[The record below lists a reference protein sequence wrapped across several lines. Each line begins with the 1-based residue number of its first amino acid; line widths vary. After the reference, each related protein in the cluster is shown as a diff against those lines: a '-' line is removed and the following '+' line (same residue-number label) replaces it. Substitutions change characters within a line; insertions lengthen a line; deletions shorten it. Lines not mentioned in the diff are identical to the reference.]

1 MTGRDVTGRYR
12 GPAAKNEK
20 CDNRAI
26 ESSGV
31 TEQKERS
38 HGPPGRDNCICK
50 RIADAML
57 DYCASISIKV
67 CCFGSHSS
75 FSLRK
80 GLFAFDC
87 GES

>member
-1 MTGRDVTGRYR
+1 MTERDVKGRYR

-38 HGPPGRDNCICK
+38 HDPPGRDNCICR

-67 CCFGSHSS
+67 SCFTFHSS
-75 FSLRK
+75 FCL
-80 GLFAFDC
+80 
-87 GES
+87 